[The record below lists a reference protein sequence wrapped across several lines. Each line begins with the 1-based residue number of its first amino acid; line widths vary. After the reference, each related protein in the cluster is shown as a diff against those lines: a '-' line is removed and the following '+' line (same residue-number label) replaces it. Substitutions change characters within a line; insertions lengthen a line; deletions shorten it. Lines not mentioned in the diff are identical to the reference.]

1 MSVFSIKNQLNQS
14 NVEVATKQ
22 DIFVDTMSLP
32 VKYIS
37 FKNQL
42 GPEVQVMDYNTIVAL
57 QETAIANSL
66 KNSTQ
71 DGLLTGLESSKQN
84 FILDSTAL
92 MVKDISYKN
101 QLGAETVMVDNDS
114 VVALQALAVN
124 NAAKNVSDD
133 ALITGLQSSKQDN
146 IVDSSQ
152 ISLTEIQYN
161 NKDTSAGG
169 FRAFGY
175 TEINAI
181 DSALTSISGSVSAND
196 ALITSNFNGRMML
209 VCGEISGVLI
219 PENVSQFSFGGGSTS
234 NTARAGYGVPI
245 PFQFDLRNVMMT
257 VDTVSVDLV
266 ATLTLFVMLS
276 VLPLDLHKEH
286 LCLMC
291 LEV

>member
-22 DIFVDTMSLP
+22 DIVVDTMSLT
-32 VKYIS
+32 VKDIS
-37 FKNQL
+37 YKSQL

-175 TEINAI
+175 TEITAI
-181 DSALTSISGSVSAND
+181 ESALTSISDDVSAND
-196 ALITSNFNGRMML
+196 TLIISNFTRRMML
-209 VCGEISGVLI
+209 VCGDFL
-219 PENVSQFSFGGGSTS
+219 VS
-234 NTARAGYGVPI
+234 
-245 PFQFDLRNVMMT
+245 
-257 VDTVSVDLV
+257 
-266 ATLTLFVMLS
+266 
-276 VLPLDLHKEH
+276 
-286 LCLMC
+286 
-291 LEV
+291 